1 MALNLTLTQVASQ
14 GDEKCW
20 QIQKEAETLVIHKKI
35 LPLRYGQHTFPVK
48 HNRIFQKPINREKM
62 LRQSATTSIYYL
74 YQTEWHQKS
83 KNYIDALDNSHRQII
98 YRHLHDV
105 IKFLTCWL
113 SRKIS
118 LDARA
123 GSACSLSLRISTCSC
138 RSSFSCTSSLF

>member
-74 YQTEWHQKS
+74 YQTEWHQES
-83 KNYIDALDNSHRQII
+83 KNYIDALDNSHQQII
-98 YRHLHDV
+98 YRQLMY
-105 IKFLTCWL
+105 
-113 SRKIS
+113 
-118 LDARA
+118 
-123 GSACSLSLRISTCSC
+123 STYMM
-138 RSSFSCTSSLF
+138 

>member
-74 YQTEWHQKS
+74 YQTEWHQES

-98 YRHLHDV
+98 YRQ
-105 IKFLTCWL
+105 
-113 SRKIS
+113 SMY
-118 LDARA
+118 
-123 GSACSLSLRISTCSC
+123 STYMM
-138 RSSFSCTSSLF
+138 